1 METCLQGIDED
12 RVELG
17 IAAHACNHSSWEA
30 EAGDGKFLTSLGYI
44 GPSNNYNKQIKSF
57 YPPPPAPSPPHPP
70 PLTKNNFYTAGVIR

>member
-44 GPSNNYNKQIKSF
+44 GPFKQ
-57 YPPPPAPSPPHPP
+57 
-70 PLTKNNFYTAGVIR
+70 L